1 MAFIAAAMSFVA
13 EGVRSVR
20 VSSGASRLCRSSIVF
35 LELDFFIV
43 SFVLVDVLLARS
55 NTLFLLRLFCCARRT
70 TGSSNSIRLSVISIS
85 FGLFLLAYDLFDYHR
100 LGDCAFA
107 GFSGAKNEI
116 TPVPLFGIEREQSK
130 PSPVPPQPPL

>member
-55 NTLFLLRLFCCARRT
+55 NTLLLLRLFCCARRT

-85 FGLFLLAYDLFDYHR
+85 FGLFLLAYALFDYHR
-100 LGDCAFA
+100 LGDCSQDF
-107 GFSGAKNEI
+107 
-116 TPVPLFGIEREQSK
+116 PVPRMR
-130 PSPVPPQPPL
+130 

>member
-20 VSSGASRLCRSSIVF
+20 VSNGASRLCRSSIVF

-43 SFVLVDVLLARS
+43 SFVLVDVLLVRS
-55 NTLFLLRLFCCARRT
+55 NTLFLLRLFCRARRT

-85 FGLFLLAYDLFDYHR
+85 FGLFLLANDLVVHSDLAIAQPRDEFNSYR
-100 LGDCAFA
+100 LSLCF
-107 GFSGAKNEI
+107 
-116 TPVPLFGIEREQSK
+116 
-130 PSPVPPQPPL
+130 